1 MTPTANLNVP
11 DTAFTITEQ
20 QFANALGISIQL
32 LRQLRLQ
39 GRVPHVRV
47 NRRVL
52 YLKTDVSR
60 FLEQHRQA
68 AAECVA

>member
-1 MTPTANLNVP
+1 MTPTANVAFP
-11 DTAFTITEQ
+11 DSSFTITEQ
-20 QFANALGISIQL
+20 EFADALGISIQL
-32 LRQLRLQ
+32 VRQLRQQ
-39 GRVPHVRV
+39 GRLPHVRI

-52 YLKTDVSR
+52 YLKTDVPR